1 MRPRAVPIVCM
12 PLLAA
17 LYACT
22 GGGSP
27 AGGGS
32 RGGPPAAGEARRGEG
47 AHRMRERLALLA
59 RAADLK
65 ENPWRNGERADSLR
79 TMVES
84 AIAPREYLDL
94 MPNYAGEFLKAGRT
108 REAIKALQDLWRFS
122 TSNGAGSLSPENRTF
137 LRHHLALSYLRL
149 GEQE

>member
-22 GGGSP
+22 GDGSP

-47 AHRMRERLALLA
+47 AHRMRGRLALLA
-59 RAADLK
+59 RAADLR
-65 ENPWRNGERADSLR
+65 ENPWTNGERADSLR
-79 TMVES
+79 PIADS
-84 AIAPREYLDL
+84 AIDPREDPHPIPDHPGVL
-94 MPNYAGEFLKAGRT
+94 LKA
-108 REAIKALQDLWRFS
+108 
-122 TSNGAGSLSPENRTF
+122 
-137 LRHHLALSYLRL
+137 
-149 GEQE
+149 